1 MIEALNV
8 YSRKKILDSETT
20 VCRKNAVGE
29 LMFHRRL
36 LSVVGNFGTCLI
48 SPISHLQARR
58 LCKNRSATIPNLNS
72 ENRISNNQ

>member
-48 SPISHLQARR
+48 SPISQ
-58 LCKNRSATIPNLNS
+58 CKNRSATIPNLNS
-72 ENRISNNQ
+72 ENQISNNQ